1 MSSHY
6 EAPIREPLVLGDK
19 SYHDISVDVGAPVLG
34 KANKSWWIV
43 FSIALIAFLWGLGC
57 IVYTVSTGIG
67 VWGLN
72 KTIGWAWD
80 ITNFV
85 WWVGIGH
92 AGTLISAVL
101 LLFRQK
107 WRMAINRSAE
117 AMTIFA
123 VVQAGLFPIIHMG
136 RPWLAYWVLPI
147 PNQFGSLWVNFNSP
161 LLWDVFAIS
170 TYLSV
175 SLVFWWT
182 GLLPDFAMIRDRT
195 NKPFQKKI
203 YGILSFGWSGRV
215 KDWQRFEEVSL
226 VLAGLATPLVLSVH
240 TIVSFDFATSVV
252 PGWHSTIF
260 PPYFVAGAIF
270 SGFAMVQTLLLVM
283 RKVSNLENYITVTHI
298 EYMNKVILLTGG
310 IVTVAYLTEY
320 FIGWYSG
327 VPYENYT
334 YLSFG
339 AATGP
344 YWWAFWAL
352 IICNLIVPLS
362 LWVKKLRRNITWTF
376 FVAFVVNVGMWF
388 ERFDIIV
395 LCLSKDR
402 LTSSWSMFSPTFV
415 DIGIFIG
422 TIGFFF
428 VLFLL
433 YARTFPVIA
442 QAEVKTILKSSG
454 AKFKALREEGKG
466 MSGSALDSRTSS
478 NYRDFDVSA
487 RTPVANSM
495 VSEGRSGFDDED
507 EQRHES
513 TVNADTLLDTEV
525 KRNQVDDML
534 NRIGHF
540 DPANS
545 TADDLQKLGSVGPV
559 MEQNLHQLGIYT
571 YDQVSKMQK
580 EDYDLLDDIIDSF
593 SGRATRE
600 DWASQA
606 KKLKK

>member
-6 EAPIREPLVLGDK
+6 EAPIREPLILGEK
-19 SYHDISVDVGAPVLG
+19 SYHDISVDVGAPILG
-34 KANKSWWIV
+34 KANKSWWIC

-136 RPWLAYWVLPI
+136 RPWLAYWVVPI

-195 NKPFQKKI
+195 KSPFQQKI
-203 YGILSFGWSGRV
+203 YGILSFGWSGRA

-283 RKVSNLENYITVTHI
+283 RKVVNLENYITIVHI
-298 EYMNKVILLTGG
+298 EFMNKVILLTGG

-352 IICNLIVPLS
+352 IICNLIVPLT
-362 LWVKKLRRNITWTF
+362 LWVKKWRRNILWTF
-376 FVAFVVNVGMWF
+376 IVALVINIGMWF

-395 LCLSKDR
+395 ICLSKDR
-402 LTSSWSMFSPTFV
+402 LASTWTMFSPTFV
-415 DIGIFIG
+415 DIGVFVG

-442 QAEVKTILKSSG
+442 QAEVKSILKSSG
-454 AKFKALREEGKG
+454 ERYKRIRE
-466 MSGSALDSRTSS
+466 SGEDLAGTATDKRTSNYATRPESLAAAS
-478 NYRDFDVSA
+478 NAKSTYH
-487 RTPVANSM
+487 
-495 VSEGRSGFDDED
+495 
-507 EQRHES
+507 QS
-513 TVNADTLLDTEV
+513 TVNADALVDTET
-525 KRNQVDDML
+525 KKAEIDLML
-534 NRIGHF
+534 AKIGTY
-540 DPANS
+540 DPATQS
-545 TADDLQKLGSVGPV
+545 ADDLKKISGVGPV
-559 MEQNLHQLGIYT
+559 LEQQLHQLGIYT
-571 YDQVSKMQK
+571 YDQVSKMTK
-580 EDYDLLDDIIDSF
+580 TEYDLLDEIIDAF
-593 SGRATRE
+593 PGRAERD
-600 DWASQA
+600 DWAGQA
-606 KKLKK
+606 QNLKQ

>member
-6 EAPIREPLVLGDK
+6 EAPIREPLVTGEK
-19 SYHDISVDVGAPVLG
+19 TYHDISVEVGAPVLG
-34 KANKSWWIV
+34 RANKSWYIV
-43 FSIALIAFLWGLGC
+43 FTIALIAFLWGLGC
-57 IVYTVSTGIG
+57 IIYTVSTGIG

-107 WRMAINRSAE
+107 WRMAVNRSAE

-182 GLLPDFAMIRDRT
+182 GLLPDFAMLRDRT
-195 NKPFQKKI
+195 TNEFQKKI

-270 SGFAMVQTLLLVM
+270 SGFAMVQTLLIIM
-283 RKVSNLENYITVTHI
+283 RKVVNLQDYITLLHI

-310 IVTVAYLTEY
+310 IVSVAYITEF

-327 VPYENYT
+327 TSYENYT

-344 YWWAFWAL
+344 YAWAFWAL
-352 IICNLIVPLS
+352 IVCNFVVPLT
-362 LWVKKLRRNITWTF
+362 LWVKKLRRNILWTF
-376 FVAFVVNVGMWF
+376 IVALVINIGMWF

-395 LCLSKDR
+395 IDLSKGR
-402 LTSSWSMFSPTFV
+402 TPSSWAMFSPTFV
-415 DIGIFIG
+415 DIGVFIG

-454 AKFKALREEGKG
+454 EYYKNLRAKHGDDVAHHVDNDPTAKEPSANIDDKKDFFGDTSTEKEPG
-466 MSGSALDSRTSS
+466 SG
-478 NYRDFDVSA
+478 
-487 RTPVANSM
+487 
-495 VSEGRSGFDDED
+495 
-507 EQRHES
+507 HES
-513 TVNADTLLDTEV
+513 TVNADALGVTEAQKDRLDA
-525 KRNQVDDML
+525 ML
-534 NRIGHF
+534 ARIGTYN
-540 DPANS
+540 PKVES
-545 TADDLQKLGSVGPV
+545 ADELQKLNGVGPLL
-559 MEQNLHQLGIYT
+559 EQHLHQVGIYK
-571 YDQVSKMQK
+571 YDQVANLTKD
-580 EDYDLLDDIIDSF
+580 DYKLLDEVIENFPIIENRGDWNAQ
-593 SGRATRE
+593 ATE
-600 DWASQA
+600 
-606 KKLKK
+606 LKNK

>member
-6 EAPIREPLVLGDK
+6 EAPIREPLVTGDK
-19 SYHDISVDVGAPVLG
+19 SYHDISVDVGAPIFG
-34 KANKSWWIV
+34 RANKQWWIV
-43 FSIALIAFLWGLGC
+43 FSIALVAFLWGLGC
-57 IVYTVSTGIG
+57 IIYTVSTGIG

-147 PNQFGSLWVNFNSP
+147 PNQFGSLWINFNSP

-170 TYLSV
+170 TYLTVSV
-175 SLVFWWT
+175 VFWWT
-182 GLLPDFAMIRDRT
+182 GLLPDFAMIRDRAV
-195 NKPFQKKI
+195 KPFQKKI
-203 YGILSFGWSGRV
+203 YGLVSFGWTGRA

-252 PGWHSTIF
+252 PGWHSTIY

-270 SGFAMVQTLLLVM
+270 SGFAMVQTLLIVM
-283 RKVSNLENYITVTHI
+283 RKVCQLENYITILHI
-298 EYMNKVILLTGG
+298 EYMNKVICLTGG
-310 IVTVAYLTEY
+310 IVGVAYLTEF

-327 VPYENYT
+327 IPYENYT
-334 YLSFG
+334 YLSYG

-352 IICNLIVPLS
+352 IACNMLIPLS
-362 LWVKKLRRNITWTF
+362 LWVKKLRRNIMWTF
-376 FVAFVVNVGMWF
+376 IVALVINIGMWF

-395 LCLSKDR
+395 IDLSKDR
-402 LTSSWSMFSPTFV
+402 LTSSWTMFSPTFV
-415 DIGIFIG
+415 DIGTFVG

-454 AKFKALREEGKG
+454 EFYKKRREEHGDDHIEHVESYPGAGGADMEEIKTDLPTDAEGAEVVDLSGKEKEVG
-466 MSGSALDSRTSS
+466 DLLGSVGA
-478 NYRDFDVSA
+478 
-487 RTPVANSM
+487 
-495 VSEGRSGFDDED
+495 
-507 EQRHES
+507 
-513 TVNADTLLDTEV
+513 
-525 KRNQVDDML
+525 
-534 NRIGHF
+534 F
-540 DPANS
+540 DPN
-545 TADDLQKLGSVGPV
+545 TQTQDDLKKISGVGPV
-559 MEQNLHQLGIYT
+559 MELKLHQLGIYT
-571 YDQVSKMQK
+571 FEQVSKMTDK
-580 EDYDLLDDIIDSF
+580 EYDLLDSIIGEF
-593 SGRATRE
+593 PGRAKRE
-600 DWASQA
+600 DWAGQA
-606 KKLKK
+606 KNLKK

>member
-6 EAPIREPLVLGDK
+6 EAPIREPLVLGEK
-19 SYHDISVDVGAPVLG
+19 SYSDISSDVAAPVLG

-43 FSIALIAFLWGLGC
+43 FTIALIAFLWGLGC
-57 IVYTVSTGIG
+57 IIYTVSTGIG

-107 WRMAINRSAE
+107 WRMAVNRSAE

-136 RPWLAYWVLPI
+136 RPWLAYWVLPL
-147 PNQFGSLWVNFNSP
+147 PNQFGSLWINFNSP

-170 TYLSV
+170 TYLSI

-182 GLLPDFAMIRDRT
+182 GLLPDFAMIRDKT
-195 NKPFQKKI
+195 TSPFQKKI
-203 YGILSFGWSGRV
+203 YGILSFGWSGRA

-252 PGWHSTIF
+252 PGWHSTIY

-270 SGFAMVQTLLLVM
+270 SGFAMVQTLLIIM
-283 RKVSNLENYITVTHI
+283 RKVSHLENYITVLHI

-310 IVTVAYLTEY
+310 IVSVAYGTEY
-320 FIGWYSG
+320 FVMWYSG
-327 VPYENYT
+327 VPYEDYT

-352 IICNLIVPLS
+352 IICNFVVPLT
-362 LWVKKLRRNITWTF
+362 LWVKKWRRNIAWTF
-376 FVAFVVNVGMWF
+376 LVALIINIGMWF
-388 ERFDIIV
+388 ERFNIIV
-395 LCLSKDR
+395 VNITKDR
-402 LTSSWSMFSPTFV
+402 LTSSWSMFQPTFV
-415 DIGIFIG
+415 DIGTFVG

-442 QAEVKTILKSSG
+442 QAEVKTILKTSG
-454 AKFKALREEGKG
+454 EGFKKLRAKHG
-466 MSGSALDSRTSS
+466 D
-478 NYRDFDVSA
+478 DVSHVQHVEEYPA
-487 RTPVANSM
+487 EAGPSANVKGKHFS
-495 VSEGRSGFDDED
+495 SPFDDAKNDDSANADLDLAPHKEN
-507 EQRHES
+507 
-513 TVNADTLLDTEV
+513 VNALLAAVGT
-525 KRNQVDDML
+525 
-534 NRIGHF
+534 F
-540 DPANS
+540 DPDVQKQ
-545 TADDLQKLGSVGPV
+545 DDLKKINGVGPV
-559 MEQNLHQLGIYT
+559 MEQKLHQLGIFT
-571 YDQVSKMQK
+571 FEQVSKMTDR
-580 EDYDLLDDIIDSF
+580 EYDLLDDIISEF
-593 SGRATRE
+593 PGRAKRD
-600 DWASQA
+600 DWAGQA
-606 KKLKK
+606 LTLKNKK

>member
-6 EAPIREPLVLGDK
+6 EAPIREPLVLGEK

-43 FSIALIAFLWGLGC
+43 FSIALVAFLWGLVC

-195 NKPFQKKI
+195 SSPFQKKI
-203 YGILSFGWSGRV
+203 YGILSFGWSGRA

-270 SGFAMVQTLLLVM
+270 SGFAMVQTLLIIM
-283 RKVSNLENYITVTHI
+283 RKVSNLEDYITVTHI
-298 EYMNKVILLTGG
+298 EYVNKVILLTGG

-334 YLSFG
+334 YMSFG

-362 LWVKKLRRNITWTF
+362 LWVKKLRRNIKWTF
-376 FVAFVVNVGMWF
+376 FVALVINIGMWF

-395 LCLSKDR
+395 VNLSKGR
-402 LTSSWSMFSPTFV
+402 LPSSWAMFTPTFV

-454 AKFKALREEGKG
+454 AKFKALRESGIG
-466 MSGSALDSRTSS
+466 MSGSALDSRTSGG
-478 NYRDFDVSA
+478 YKEFDVMA
-487 RTPVANSM
+487 RTPVANST
-495 VSEGRSGFDDED
+495 VSEGQSGFGED
-507 EQRHES
+507 NIEHEP
-513 TVNADTLLDTEV
+513 TVNADALIDNEV
-525 KRNQVDDML
+525 KKDQIDQML
-534 NRIGHF
+534 ARVGRFN
-540 DPANS
+540 PANQ
-545 TADDLQKLGSVGPV
+545 TADDLKKISGVGPV
-559 MEQNLHQLGIYT
+559 MEQNLHQMGIYT
-571 YDQVSKMQK
+571 YDQVSKMTKK
-580 EDYDLLDDIIDSF
+580 EYDLLDDIIDSF
-593 SGRATRE
+593 SGRAERD
-600 DWASQA
+600 DWAGQA

>member
-1 MSSHY
+1 MMSHY
-6 EAPIREPLVLGDK
+6 EAAVRKPLVTGDK
-19 SYHDISVDVGAPVLG
+19 VYKDVSEDISRPIEGR
-34 KANKSWWIV
+34 ANKTWWIV
-43 FSIALIAFLWGLGC
+43 FSIALVAFLWGLGC
-57 IVYTVSTGIG
+57 IIYTVSTGIG
-67 VWGLN
+67 TWGLN
-72 KTIGWAWD
+72 NTIEWAWD

-101 LLFRQK
+101 LLFRQR

-175 SLVFWWT
+175 SLVFWYT
-182 GLLPDFAMIRDRT
+182 GLLPDFAMIRDRAK
-195 NKPFQKKI
+195 KPFQKHI
-203 YGILSFGWSGRV
+203 YSILSFGWSGKM

-270 SGFAMVQTLLLVM
+270 SGFAMVQTLLIIM
-283 RKVSNLENYITVTHI
+283 RKVSNLENYITINHI
-298 EYMNKVILLTGG
+298 ELMNKVILVTGG
-310 IVTVAYLTEY
+310 IVGVAYITEY
-320 FIGWYSG
+320 FIAWYTGSS
-327 VPYENYT
+327 YEDYT

-352 IICNLIVPLS
+352 ILCNMLVPLT
-362 LWVKKLRRNITWTF
+362 LWVKKFRRNIVWTF
-376 FVAFVVNVGMWF
+376 IVSIIINIGMWF

-395 LCLSKDR
+395 LCLSKGR
-402 LTSSWSMFSPTFV
+402 TPSSWAMFSPTFV
-415 DIGIFIG
+415 DVGIFIG
-422 TIGFFF
+422 TLGFFF

-433 YARTFPVIA
+433 YSRSFPVIA
-442 QAEVKTILKSSG
+442 QAEVKSILKLSG
-454 AKFKALREEGKG
+454 DKYKKMREQYGDDVQMYTLPEQKPLPDFKQLVEE
-466 MSGSALDSRTSS
+466 L
-478 NYRDFDVSA
+478 
-487 RTPVANSM
+487 
-495 VSEGRSGFDDED
+495 E
-507 EQRHES
+507 EQKE
-513 TVNADTLLDTEV
+513 EV
-525 KRNQVDDML
+525 KDEKTELIESLLL
-534 NRIGHF
+534 NIG
-540 DPANS
+540 DASSEN
-545 TADDLQKLGSVGPV
+545 ADDLKRLSGIGPALEDKLNQMGV
-559 MEQNLHQLGIYT
+559 YT
-571 YDQVSKMQK
+571 YQQISKMTDK
-580 EDYDLLDDIIDSF
+580 DFNILNRLIDAFPKAKSKF
-593 SGRATRE
+593 WSGEANILN
-600 DWASQA
+600 
-606 KKLKK
+606 KI

>member
-6 EAPIREPLVLGDK
+6 EAPIREPLVLGEK
-19 SYHDISVDVGAPVLG
+19 SYHDITVEVGAPVLG

-43 FSIALIAFLWGLGC
+43 FTIALIAFMWGIGC
-57 IVYTVSTGIG
+57 IVYTISTGIG
-67 VWGLN
+67 TWGLN

-107 WRMAINRSAE
+107 WRMAVNRSAE

-123 VVQAGLFPIIHMG
+123 VVQAGLFPLIHMG
-136 RPWLAYWVLPI
+136 RPWLAYWVLPL

-170 TYLSV
+170 TYLSI

-195 NKPFQKKI
+195 NNPFQKKI

-252 PGWHSTIF
+252 PGWHSTIY

-270 SGFAMVQTLLLVM
+270 SGFAMVQTLLIIM
-283 RKVSNLENYITVTHI
+283 RKVSNLEDYITVLHI
-298 EYMNKVILLTGG
+298 EYMNKVIILTGG
-310 IVTVAYLTEY
+310 IVAVAYIIEY

-352 IICNLIVPLS
+352 IICNMIVPLT
-362 LWVKKLRRNITWTF
+362 LWVKKWRRSITWTF
-376 FVAFVVNVGMWF
+376 FVALIINIGMWF

-395 LCLSKDR
+395 VDLSKDR
-402 LTSSWSMFSPTFV
+402 LPSSWAMFQPTFV
-415 DIGIFIG
+415 DIGTFMG

-454 AKFKALREEGKG
+454 EGFKRLRAVHGDDHSHVQHIEEYPADAGPAANVEHKHF
-466 MSGSALDSRTSS
+466 MGS
-478 NYRDFDVSA
+478 
-487 RTPVANSM
+487 
-495 VSEGRSGFDDED
+495 FDDSD
-507 EQRHES
+507 ETDIKPVDFEQHRGRID
-513 TVNADTLLDTEV
+513 ALLNE
-525 KRNQVDDML
+525 L
-534 NRIGHF
+534 GIF
-540 DPANS
+540 DP
-545 TADDLQKLGSVGPV
+545 TLHTQDDLQRINGIGLV
-559 MEQNLHQLGIYT
+559 MEQKLHQLGIFT
-571 YDQVSKMQK
+571 FEQVSRMTDK
-580 EDYDLLDDIIDSF
+580 EYDLLDEIISDF
-593 SGRATRE
+593 PGRAKRD
-600 DWASQA
+600 DWAGQA
-606 KKLKK
+606 LILKNK

>member
-6 EAPIREPLVLGDK
+6 EAPIREPLILGEK
-19 SYHDISVDVGAPVLG
+19 SYHDISVDVGAPILG

-57 IVYTVSTGIG
+57 IVYTVTTGIG

-195 NKPFQKKI
+195 KSPFQQKI
-203 YGILSFGWSGRV
+203 YGILSFGWSGRA

-283 RKVSNLENYITVTHI
+283 RKVVNLENYITIVHI
-298 EYMNKVILLTGG
+298 EFMNKVILLTGG

-352 IICNLIVPLS
+352 IICNLIVPLT
-362 LWVKKLRRNITWTF
+362 LWVKKWRRNIVWTF
-376 FVAFVVNVGMWF
+376 IVALIINIGMWF

-395 LCLSKDR
+395 ICLSKDR
-402 LTSSWSMFSPTFV
+402 LASSWSMFQPTFV
-415 DIGIFIG
+415 DIGVFVG

-442 QAEVKTILKSSG
+442 QAEVKSILKSSG
-454 AKFKALREEGKG
+454 ARYKRIRE
-466 MSGSALDSRTSS
+466 SGEDLAGTATDARTSNYAERTSLASAS
-478 NYRDFDVSA
+478 NASDTYH
-487 RTPVANSM
+487 
-495 VSEGRSGFDDED
+495 
-507 EQRHES
+507 QS
-513 TVNADTLLDTEV
+513 TVHADALVDTEA
-525 KRNQVDDML
+525 KKSEIDLML
-534 NRIGHF
+534 AKIGTYN
-540 DPANS
+540 PA
-545 TADDLQKLGSVGPV
+545 TQAADDLKKISGVGPV
-559 MEQNLHQLGIYT
+559 LEQKLHQLGIYT
-571 YDQVSKMQK
+571 YDQVSKMTK
-580 EDYDLLDDIIDSF
+580 TEYDLLDEIIDAF
-593 SGRATRE
+593 PGRAERD
-600 DWASQA
+600 DWAGQA
-606 KKLKK
+606 QNLKQ

>member
-1 MSSHY
+1 MASHY
-6 EAPIREPLVLGDK
+6 EAPIREPLVTGEK
-19 SYHDISVDVGAPVLG
+19 SYHDVTVDVAAPVEG
-34 KANKSWWIV
+34 RANKQWWIV
-43 FSIALIAFLWGLGC
+43 FSIALVAFLWGLGC
-57 IVYTVSTGIG
+57 IIYTVSTGIG

-72 KTIGWAWD
+72 KTVGWAWD

-107 WRMAINRSAE
+107 WRMAVNRSAE
-117 AMTIFA
+117 AMTIFS

-182 GLLPDFAMIRDRT
+182 GLLPDFAMLRDRAV
-195 NKPFQKKI
+195 KPFQKKI
-203 YGILSFGWSGRV
+203 YSLLSFGWSGRA

-240 TIVSFDFATSVV
+240 TIVSFDFATSVI
-252 PGWHSTIF
+252 PGWHSTIY

-270 SGFAMVQTLLLVM
+270 SGFAMVLTLLIIM
-283 RKVSNLENYITVTHI
+283 RKVSNLEAYITRGHI

-310 IVTVAYLTEY
+310 IVSVAYITEF
-320 FIGWYSG
+320 FIAWYSG
-327 VPYENYT
+327 SNYEDYT
-334 YLSFG
+334 YLSIG

-352 IICNLIVPLS
+352 IICNFIVPQT
-362 LWVKKLRRNITWTF
+362 LWIKKLRRNYMWSFI
-376 FVAFVVNVGMWF
+376 VSIVINIGMWF

-395 LCLSKDR
+395 INLSKGH
-402 LTSSWSMFSPTFV
+402 LPSSWTMFSPTFV
-415 DIGIFIG
+415 DVGIFLG

-454 AKFKALREEGKG
+454 ERYKRLREDGNSLVG
-466 MSGSALDSRTSS
+466 TGADSRTSDIVGTTKE
-478 NYRDFDVSA
+478 NLDQD
-487 RTPVANSM
+487 TKNNS
-495 VSEGRSGFDDED
+495 
-507 EQRHES
+507 
-513 TVNADTLLDTEV
+513 
-525 KRNQVDDML
+525 
-534 NRIGHF
+534 
-540 DPANS
+540 
-545 TADDLQKLGSVGPV
+545 
-559 MEQNLHQLGIYT
+559 
-571 YDQVSKMQK
+571 
-580 EDYDLLDDIIDSF
+580 
-593 SGRATRE
+593 
-600 DWASQA
+600 
-606 KKLKK
+606 

>member
-1 MSSHY
+1 MSHY
-6 EAPIREPLVLGDK
+6 EAPIRKPLVTGDK
-19 SYHDISVDVGAPVLG
+19 SYHDVTVDVAAPVEG
-34 KANKSWWIV
+34 RANKSWWIV
-43 FSIALIAFLWGLGC
+43 FSIALIAFLWGVGC
-57 IVYTVSTGIG
+57 IIYTISTGIG
-67 VWGLN
+67 TWGLN
-72 KTIGWAWD
+72 KTVGWAWD

-107 WRMAINRSAE
+107 WRMAVNRSAE

-182 GLLPDFAMIRDRT
+182 GLLPDFAMLRDRT
-195 NKPFQKKI
+195 TNEFQKKI

-270 SGFAMVQTLLLVM
+270 SGFAMVQTLLIIM
-283 RKVSNLENYITVTHI
+283 RKVVNLQDYITLLHI

-310 IVTVAYLTEY
+310 IVSVAYITEF

-327 VPYENYT
+327 TSYENYT

-344 YWWAFWAL
+344 YAWAFWAL
-352 IICNLIVPLS
+352 IVCNFVVPLT
-362 LWVKKLRRNITWTF
+362 LWVKKLRRNILWTF
-376 FVAFVVNVGMWF
+376 IVALVINIGMWF

-395 LCLSKDR
+395 IDLSKGR
-402 LTSSWSMFSPTFV
+402 TPSSWAMFSPTFV
-415 DIGIFIG
+415 DIGVFIG

-454 AKFKALREEGKG
+454 EYYKNLRAKHGDDVAHHVDNDPTAKEPSANIEDKKDFFGDTSTQKEP
-466 MSGSALDSRTSS
+466 GSA
-478 NYRDFDVSA
+478 
-487 RTPVANSM
+487 
-495 VSEGRSGFDDED
+495 
-507 EQRHES
+507 HEA
-513 TVNADTLLDTEV
+513 TVNAQALGVTEAQRDRLDA
-525 KRNQVDDML
+525 ML
-534 NRIGHF
+534 ARIGRYN
-540 DPANS
+540 PKVES
-545 TADDLQKLGSVGPV
+545 ADELQKLNGVGPLL
-559 MEQNLHQLGIYT
+559 EQHLHQVGIYT
-571 YDQVSKMQK
+571 YHQVANLTKD
-580 EDYDLLDDIIDSF
+580 DYKLLDEVIENFPIAHNRGDWNAQ
-593 SGRATRE
+593 ATE
-600 DWASQA
+600 
-606 KKLKK
+606 LKNK